1 MISKLK
7 SRTTVLGAAFWA
19 ATLVFG
25 NTEEPLAK
33 LPTSVRYTV
42 IEGGKHEVTINGV
55 ATATVGIDGEKAP
68 LGFPQTPMDYI
79 PSIPERL
86 SLKVDHDKR
95 TCTLVTSREL
105 KMYELSAAI
114 DEVAKARSDIP
125 CWAEL
130 EARDFEKS
138 TEVRDDLYVIKKV
151 NSDASSGLAWF
162 VLQGSQG
169 ITVPFVVK
177 TGVSSGRLVIV
188 PMPVPIGSQPQYKI
202 YVLDYKDRLIWL
214 ESSIVFGP
222 ARFAI
227 GDSNGDYQHEIYIES
242 YDGKDAKFFHVEP
255 R

>member
-1 MISKLK
+1 MISKSK
-7 SRTTVLGAAFWA
+7 SRTTITGAAFWVVISA
-19 ATLVFG
+19 FSSG
-25 NTEEPLAK
+25 EEPLVK
-33 LPTSVRYTV
+33 LPTSVRYSAL
-42 IEGGKHEVTINGV
+42 EGGKHEVSINGV
-55 ATATVGIDGEKAP
+55 GAATVKIGESKAP
-68 LGFPQTPMDYI
+68 LGFSQTPMDYI

-86 SLKVDHDKR
+86 SFKVDHDKR

-105 KMYELSAAI
+105 KRHELSAAI

-130 EARDFEKS
+130 ESRDFEKS
-138 TEVRDDLYVIKKV
+138 AEFRDDLYVIKKV

-188 PMPVPIGSQPQYKI
+188 PMPIPIGSQPQYKI